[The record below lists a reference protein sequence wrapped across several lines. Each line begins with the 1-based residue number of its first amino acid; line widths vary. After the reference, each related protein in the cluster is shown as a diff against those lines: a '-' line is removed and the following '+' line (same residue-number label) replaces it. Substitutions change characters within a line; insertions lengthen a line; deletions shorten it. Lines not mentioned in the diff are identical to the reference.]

1 VSSLAWGGSN
11 IFLAA
16 ASISDPS
23 FTASAAIQFGVFAA
37 ILLGC
42 TLLCAY
48 GTTLFARLQT
58 PSVMLNVLLLLVTI
72 IGLPIARRKELNT
85 AAFTFGG
92 WANLTGWPNVYAF
105 IMSFLAPVWT
115 ICTLIVPRHDSDA
128 DHPTGSF
135 DCAVSLSEE
144 ATNAATAV
152 PQAIMGSIA
161 SAGVTGT
168 IFLLICALTM
178 GPDVAAV
185 NDSEIGQPLA
195 FIFQQGVLDSSDFI
209 LC

>member
-1 VSSLAWGGSN
+1 
-11 IFLAA
+11 
-16 ASISDPS
+16 
-23 FTASAAIQFGVFAA
+23 
-37 ILLGC
+37 
-42 TLLCAY
+42 
-48 GTTLFARLQT
+48 
-58 PSVMLNVLLLLVTI
+58 MLNVLLLLVTI

-92 WANLTGWPNVYAF
+92 WANLTGWPNGYAF

-115 ICTLIVPRHDSDA
+115 IC
-128 DHPTGSF
+128 SF

-161 SAGVTGT
+161 SAGLTGT
-168 IFLLICALTM
+168 LFLLICALTM

-195 FIFQQGVLDSSDFI
+195 FIFQQGT
-209 LC
+209 